1 MSKVNQEKVKALT
14 DNINKLI
21 GNYQN
26 QQRCTAELFKVCLE
40 FLDEERWP
48 RVTDHDIQRAGGV
61 FKAEKEMSI
70 KRRERKQEL
79 IAAIKGYIKMIEERK
94 NSNDHIPS

>member
-1 MSKVNQEKVKALT
+1 MNQEKVKALT

-40 FLDEERWP
+40 FLDEKRTGHEFSGYRP
-48 RVTDHDIQRAGGV
+48 
-61 FKAEKEMSI
+61 AEMREAAL
-70 KRRERKQEL
+70 KRRERKEQL
-79 IAAIKGYIKMIEERK
+79 IAAVKGYIKMIEEREK
-94 NSNDHIPS
+94 SNDHIPSQ